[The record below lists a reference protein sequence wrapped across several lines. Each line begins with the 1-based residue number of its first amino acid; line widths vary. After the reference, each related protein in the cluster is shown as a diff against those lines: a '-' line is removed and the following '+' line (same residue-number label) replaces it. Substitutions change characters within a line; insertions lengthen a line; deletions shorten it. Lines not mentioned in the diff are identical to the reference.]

1 MNADGLHRLVIV
13 GGGVAGLE
21 LASAL
26 GRRARADSNRDERI
40 AVTLVDRDSAH
51 VWKPMLHTIAAG
63 TQDLSQQQTPYLAQA
78 RAAGFTYEPGQFC
91 GLDRRRRRVTL
102 APLVD
107 AAGETIVPERC
118 LDYDTLVL
126 AVGSRS
132 NTFRT
137 PGVADHCQMIDS
149 GLQAEAFNATLRLQL
164 VRAITADEV
173 PSIAIVGGG
182 ATGVELAAEIMRL
195 AETVRAYG
203 NEDVSRRLSVTLVEA
218 GPRLLSGF
226 PEDISTAARE
236 RLESLG
242 VQVLLNSTV
251 RKASATYLDFGG
263 GRVLRATL
271 KVWAAGI
278 KGPDE
283 LASLTDL
290 EVTASNRLVVTASLQ
305 SSRDPHVFAL
315 GDCSTLAADTG
326 HRYPPTAQV
335 AHQQARHLIRH
346 LPGYLHGG
354 VAIPAF
360 RYRHFGAVVALGDYD
375 AFASLGRSG
384 LFKGLT
390 VRGRLAQLSHS
401 LLYRSHQSRIHG
413 FWRGGLLW
421 LIDCLNRRVRAP
433 IRLD

>member
-1 MNADGLHRLVIV
+1 MSIDGLHRLVIV

-26 GRRARADSNRDERI
+26 GRRARADSNRDERMT
-40 AVTLVDRDSAH
+40 VTLVDRDSAH

-91 GLDRRRRRVTL
+91 GLDRQRRSITL
-102 APLVD
+102 GPLLD
-107 AAGETIVPERC
+107 AAGETIVPERS
-118 LDYDTLVL
+118 LEYDTLVL

-137 PGVADHCQMIDS
+137 PGVADHCLMIDS
-149 GLQAEAFNATLRLQL
+149 RLQAEAFNVALRLQL
-164 VRAITADEV
+164 VRAIATDAAL
-173 PSIAIVGGG
+173 SIAIVGGG
-182 ATGVELAAEIMRL
+182 ATGVELSAEIMRL

-203 NEDVSRRLSVTLVEA
+203 DDDASHRLAVTLVEA

-226 PEDISTAARE
+226 PEDISAAARE

-263 GRVLRATL
+263 GHVLRATL

-290 EVTASNRLVVTASLQ
+290 DVSANNQVVVTASLQ
-305 SSRDPHVFAL
+305 SSRDSNVFAL
-315 GDCSTLAADTG
+315 GDCSTLAADAG
-326 HRYPPTAQV
+326 HRHPATAQV

-346 LPGYLHGG
+346 LPAYVHGG
-354 VAIPAF
+354 VAIPPF
-360 RYRHFGAVVALGDYD
+360 RYRHFGSVVALGDYD

-384 LFKGLT
+384 FFEGLT

-421 LIDCLNRRVRAP
+421 LIDRLNRRVRAP